1 MLSKHS
7 FWTRLLSGVQSPR
20 GYFRI
25 AANEGK
31 GEIMLR
37 RATVIALFAVV
48 LGVFAQTA
56 SADPSHAKNAGFFTA
71 VCGSTQLQVVVN
83 GNGTFSPAH
92 VVGSTSVFVPTAFNL
107 TSTFTPSGGAP
118 EVETET
124 SSKAHTP
131 TNAVTCELPAALNT
145 FTFPE
150 GTFVLSGTVTGFF
163 TPSSYH

>member
-1 MLSKHS
+1 M
-7 FWTRLLSGVQSPR
+7 PR

-25 AANEGK
+25 AAIEGK

-48 LGVFAQTA
+48 LGIFAQTA
-56 SADPSHAKNAGFFTA
+56 SADPSNAKNAGFFTA

-92 VVGSTSVFVPTAFNL
+92 VVGSTSVFIPTAFDL
-107 TSTFTPSGGAP
+107 TSTFTPSGGGAP

-124 SSKAHTP
+124 SSKAQTP
-131 TNAVTCELPAALNT
+131 TNAVTCQLPAALNT

-163 TPSSYH
+163 TPSS